1 MIDSPSY
8 RLSILDEPL
17 SLREK
22 EVEAD
27 DSGGLEG
34 PERIGERYD
43 MTPFCF
49 VDLVQDPLE
58 QRGVSRCEC
67 LANLGQDRAPY
78 RQR

>member
-43 MTPFCF
+43 MTPFYF
-49 VDLVQDPLE
+49 VDDSKIRWSSV
-58 QRGVSRCEC
+58 V
-67 LANLGQDRAPY
+67 RADINA
-78 RQR
+78 